1 MEAKIPPW
9 LGFNF
14 GLKIWSV
21 IIAVFLWFH
30 VTTERVI
37 EQPFRIPLETSGV
50 PEDLVLVDPPPRFVE
65 VTIRGRAKEIIRLKL
80 SRGPMVRVDLA
91 EARRGR
97 VDFDIS
103 PEMVP
108 LPAWT
113 AAEVSQIVNPR
124 ELELDFDR
132 KAEKLAKVV
141 VHMEGAPRKGY
152 LQVGD
157 VVVEPPQVTLIGGRR
172 KIRYI
177 QSVKTEQVSLSG
189 AMKTLVR
196 KVRVAPE
203 GFGLT
208 CEPESV
214 SVTIPVVE
222 VVQKRLSGIPVGLRN
237 LPKSGVQIQPAELTL
252 VVSGPKDRLEELKVE
267 EISAVIDLK
276 GYPSGGDSL
285 SPVVNLP
292 RGLSIV
298 SLEPEF
304 FSVRW

>member
-1 MEAKIPPW
+1 MPPW
-9 LGFNF
+9 LSFNLS
-14 GLKIWSV
+14 LKIWSV
-21 IIAVFLWFH
+21 VIAVLLWFH

-37 EQPFRIPLETSGV
+37 EQAFRIPLETSGV

-65 VTIRGRAKEIIRLKL
+65 VNIRGKAKEIIRLKL
-80 SRGPMVRVDLA
+80 STGHLVKLDLSR
-91 EARRGR
+91 ARRGR

-124 ELELDFDR
+124 ELELNFDR
-132 KAEKLAKVV
+132 KAEKLARVI
-141 VHMEGAPRKGY
+141 VHMEGTPRKGY
-152 LQVGD
+152 MQVGE

-177 QSVKTEQVSLSG
+177 KSVKTEPVSISG
-189 AMKTLVR
+189 TTRTLVK
-196 KVRVAPE
+196 KVRAVPE
-203 GFGLT
+203 GFGLS

-222 VVQKRLSGIPVGLRN
+222 LVEKRLGGIPVELRN
-237 LPKSGVQIQPAELTL
+237 LPKSGLQIEPAELTL
-252 VVSGPKDRLEELKVE
+252 VVSGPKDRLEELKIE
-267 EISAVIDLK
+267 EISAIIDLK
-276 GYPSGGDSL
+276 EYPSGGDSL

-292 RGLSIV
+292 RGLSII